1 MPKVVGWGSD
11 AVDADLIDEAENE
24 EREGFEPYE
33 GPMPPKGSILRC
45 EVKQVIRKT
54 FESGNKGVR
63 VLLVVKDPAKP
74 QYDGLTYWEN
84 IVNTEANAWK
94 IRQWMDAIGSK
105 AAGEDWNKPSV
116 EEQDNNEVVV
126 KFGKIRMEG
135 AFVRVQH
142 KTGRYQGEP
151 KPEVGRFMI
160 HDAAKLAATKAK
172 AGKGSKA
179 SSKADSDEEGED
191 SEPPF

>member
-11 AVDADLIDEAENE
+11 AVDADAIDEAENE

-45 EVKQVIRKT
+45 EVKQVVRKT
-54 FESGNKGVR
+54 FESGSKGVR
-63 VLLVVKDPAKP
+63 LLLVVNDPAKP
-74 QYDGLTYWEN
+74 QYNGLTYWEN
-84 IVNTEANAWK
+84 IVNTKANAWK

-105 AAGEDWNKPSV
+105 APGDDWNKPSV
-116 EEQDNNEVVV
+116 EQQDKDEVVV
-126 KFGKIRMEG
+126 KFGKVRMEG
-135 AFVRVQH
+135 AFVRVVH
-142 KTGRYQGEP
+142 KTGAYQGEP

-160 HDAAKLAATKAK
+160 HDAAKLEAAK
-172 AGKGSKA
+172 AGKKGSSKSKA
-179 SSKADSDEEGED
+179 SSEEDDD